1 MIRYESDLQIST
13 EVRRPAPG
21 PAMTRRGERLVIILL
36 AVNEE
41 VLLARQLLRLAQAQ
55 DVSILLL
62 GIASVAAALAC
73 TLAPRMGRRD
83 EEGGASLF

>member
-1 MIRYESDLQIST
+1 MQEISHDPEPNQICKFSA

-41 VLLARQLLRLAQAQ
+41 VLLRRQVLRLAQ
-55 DVSILLL
+55 D
-62 GIASVAAALAC
+62 
-73 TLAPRMGRRD
+73 
-83 EEGGASLF
+83 